1 MPEKQKALEPDHLAF
16 LKNGVQFIQQN
27 EDTMLGQ
34 GSLIP
39 LERLQAICEDD
50 FSWAHFYELSA
61 KQHLILLFSS
71 YGLLPALI
79 ESVNM
84 GVDINQAII
93 NLVTKVQKDPDAFL
107 NEVFGQEKEPETPEE
122 IKSFRINGL
131 YSLPDII
138 ALGHSV
144 MSQMTAL
151 RKYGKTL
158 SELVDDV
165 RRGKD
170 DSFWLAIQIDPTV
183 ISCSVFSRRMSLAA
197 IKNDLAFF
205 EILGNK
211 VKIKRKKE
219 KSELEPLRVML
230 HAFNELTVLDN
241 LSQDAAAKL
250 FIDDLQVYSNDGDD
264 PERSLHKFIYRWKK
278 SI

>member
-1 MPEKQKALEPDHLAF
+1 MPENQKALNPEHLTF
-16 LKNGVQFIQQN
+16 LKNGVQFIQEN
-27 EDTMLGQ
+27 ESDLLNQ

-50 FSWAHFYELSA
+50 FSWSHFYELSA
-61 KQHLILLFSS
+61 KQNLILLFAAH
-71 YGLLPALI
+71 GLLPAIL
-79 ESVNM
+79 ESVNL
-84 GVDINQAII
+84 GIDINQAII
-93 NLVTKVQKDPDAFL
+93 NLVAKAQKDPDTFG
-107 NEVFGQEKEPETPEE
+107 NGIFGQEKEPETLEE
-122 IKSFRINGL
+122 IKNFRLNGL
-131 YSLPDII
+131 YSLTDII

-144 MSQMTAL
+144 MSQVAAL

-170 DSFWLAIQIDPTV
+170 DSFWLALHVDPTV
-183 ISCSVFSRRMSLAA
+183 INCSVFARRMSIAA
-197 IKNDLAFF
+197 IKRDLAFF

-211 VKIKRKKE
+211 IKIKRKKE
-219 KSELEPLRVML
+219 KSELDPLRVML
-230 HAFNELTVLDN
+230 HAFNELKLLDDI
-241 LSQDAAAKL
+241 SQDAAAKL

-264 PERSLHKFIYRWKK
+264 PERSLYKFIYRWKK